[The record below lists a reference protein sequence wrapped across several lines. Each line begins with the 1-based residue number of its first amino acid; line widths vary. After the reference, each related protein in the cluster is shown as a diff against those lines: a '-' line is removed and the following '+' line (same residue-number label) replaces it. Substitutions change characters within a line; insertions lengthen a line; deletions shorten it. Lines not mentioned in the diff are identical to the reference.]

1 GRRLFLHEVLLP
13 LHQSHPHGLS
23 RHARQDCP
31 QRFPSHVL
39 GARQIRRKAPHPQN
53 RLQSPPPQ
61 NQLWRRPRRRQ
72 RPLRLPP
79 RNRLRLRL
87 PPLPTRPPLLTP
99 PFGVRRLA
107 AAFRVATSPA
117 NCFCSQGGCPR
128 FDFFAWVLGF
138 SGVSLGFL
146 LPLVRAQQCSAASRP
161 GINNLS
167 FRAQRGICFSLGP
180 GAPGAG
186 FAPGSWVPLPL
197 RTSASSAPLRYR
209 FPRQPKPVIPAGAD
223 RFSPARR
230 FLARRAAERGLCAP
244 CASPGW
250 RDLLFSFSV
259 SSVFLSL

>member
-1 GRRLFLHEVLLP
+1 MGQPSQRRRLFLHEVLLP
-13 LHQSHPHGLS
+13 LHQSHPPGLS

-117 NCFCSQGGCPR
+117 ICFCSQGGCPR
-128 FDFFAWVLGF
+128 FDFLPGSW
-138 SGVSLGFL
+138 VSLGFL
-146 LPLVRAQQCSAASRP
+146 W
-161 GINNLS
+161 GFS
-167 FRAQRGICFSLGP
+167 FPSYGR
-180 GAPGAG
+180 
-186 FAPGSWVPLPL
+186 
-197 RTSASSAPLRYR
+197 SSAP
-209 FPRQPKPVIPAGAD
+209 P
-223 RFSPARR
+223 
-230 FLARRAAERGLCAP
+230 
-244 CASPGW
+244 
-250 RDLLFSFSV
+250 LLGQA
-259 SSVFLSL
+259 